1 MEIILKRQIEA
12 LVIDIARFRPFV
24 GFARLVKIILWK
36 ASPDVYGLEGQWE
49 NSWATPDFDQLL
61 MSIFILEH
69 QADFHFI
76 TARADPFFLY
86 HPKPVYD
93 CSIPPTDM
101 L

>member
-1 MEIILKRQIEA
+1 
-12 LVIDIARFRPFV
+12 
-24 GFARLVKIILWK
+24 
-36 ASPDVYGLEGQWE
+36 
-49 NSWATPDFDQLL
+49 

-101 L
+101 LALDNSAVYFWLLAWAGEINKYQKNGIIGFPTSIEFYCWNDKNLMTF